1 MTGYDGM
8 ELKFASHNKV
18 KYSEG
23 SLYFYSSYLVGHSTQ
38 RGCEAHKGYCHA
50 SNSQVMLIKLRQ

>member
-8 ELKFASHNKV
+8 ELKFALHNKV

-23 SLYFYSSYLVGHSTQ
+23 SLYFYSSYLVGNSTQ
-38 RGCEAHKGYCHA
+38 
-50 SNSQVMLIKLRQ
+50 